1 MIYIVSI
8 IIIIAAF
15 TILFRSEP
23 RMCDNCND
31 TPKHMDDAGQYYC
44 NKCKDKV
51 MPFNEFMRRKCG
63 LRFGDDFEITNM
75 IFGTT
80 ELDII
85 NKIPKSDPRW
95 KEWELMTKLS

>member
-1 MIYIVSI
+1 
-8 IIIIAAF
+8 
-15 TILFRSEP
+15 
-23 RMCDNCND
+23 
-31 TPKHMDDAGQYYC
+31 
-44 NKCKDKV
+44 